1 MQTASVAQAQTGVF
15 LRAGWH
21 HLAMLNF
28 AIEPRIL
35 EPHLPA
41 GTELDFF
48 QGQTYVSVVG
58 FQFVDAKVLGI
69 PLLFH
74 RNFEEVNL
82 RFYVV
87 RHTPDGTRRGVV
99 FLREIA
105 PKWLISLAARWLYN
119 ERYVTMPMRQH
130 VELPGNSADGCVQ
143 YGWRNGQ
150 RWQGLSVRC
159 HGAPT
164 PPVSGSEEEFIVE
177 HYWGYA
183 KQRDGSTLEY
193 QVEHPPWRVW
203 QASQAT
209 YDCDVEAIYGRE
221 FVPFLNEPASFFVA
235 DGSPVVVRRGRR
247 LPRLAV

>member
-1 MQTASVAQAQTGVF
+1 MQSATMAPAQPRIF
-15 LRAGWH
+15 LRAGWY
-21 HLAMLNF
+21 HLAMLNY
-28 AIEPRIL
+28 IVEPRIL

-48 QGQTYVSVVG
+48 QGRTYISVVG
-58 FQFVDAKVLGI
+58 FQFLDSKVLGV

-74 RNFEEVNL
+74 REFEEVNL

-87 RHTPDGTRRGVV
+87 RHTPNGPRRGVV

-105 PKWLISLAARWLYN
+105 SKWLISLAARWLYN
-119 ERYVTMPMRQH
+119 EQYVTMSMRQR
-130 VELPGNSADGCVQ
+130 VVLPSGDKDGLVQ
-143 YGWRNGQ
+143 YEWRHAQ
-150 RWQGLSVRC
+150 RWQGLSVRFN
-159 HGAPT
+159 GEPRPLAP
-164 PPVSGSEEEFIVE
+164 SSEEQFIAE

-183 KQRDGSTLEY
+183 RQRDGSTMEY

-203 QASQAT
+203 QATSAT

-221 FVPFLNEPASFFVA
+221 FVPFLKEPASYFVA

-247 LPRLAV
+247 LPLAA